1 MKLNLLKDSII
12 SVRLANGGEQR
23 VSLPEVFLLAQQDA
37 IVDFP
42 MLRPHQV
49 PAWYMFLVQLA
60 VMALEATGGSL
71 PKDASGWRDAL
82 RALTADFPDDEPWCL
97 VVDDREFPAFLQPP
111 LNVATARGDY
121 KRRIPT
127 PDALDVLLTSK
138 NHDLKGERMGHA
150 EAEEWLYALIN
161 LQTMEGFLGAGNYGI
176 ARMNGGFGSR
186 PMLRIAPAALGFGG
200 QWLRDVQALLPAK
213 ARWRGQADALGV
225 GIKEPLV
232 RLLWLQPWDGDTSLS
247 LAHFHPL
254 AIEVCRRVRLQL
266 REDGSIQAIGASSKV
281 ARVNAKDSKGMVGD
295 PWMPID
301 LRDAKAGPKAF
312 TPAADAFSYRRM
324 AQLLDSRL
332 FTPSFLQQPT
342 SEEKRSSAPL
352 QLTAAALTRG
362 QGKTEGFHQRRI
374 LLGPQAVRAMA
385 DEEQRLAKR
394 AALFV
399 TLAAEGSGKVLR
411 PAIIQL
417 LDGKVD
423 PDWKKP
429 VYEVLARPPLA
440 ALDANIDSH
449 FFREL
454 DASFEAGED
463 DYAAQT
469 RWEQVLARL
478 IREQFERAARSLPR
492 KGEGRY
498 LAEAR
503 ARNRLEGGLYR
514 SYLSLRTEAQSHDDF
529 EQEDA
534 DGDIAQQQA

>member
-1 MKLNLLKDSII
+1 MSLLKNSII
-12 SVRLANGGEQR
+12 LVRLVNGGKQW
-23 VSLPEVFLLAQQDA
+23 VSLPEVLVLAQQDA

-42 MLRPHQV
+42 ALRPHQA

-60 VMALEATGGSL
+60 VMVLETNGGTL
-71 PKDASGWRDAL
+71 PKDASGWCKAL
-82 RALTADFPDDEPWCL
+82 RALTADFPHDEPWCL
-97 VVDDREFPAFLQPP
+97 TVDDWHSPAFLQPP
-111 LNVATARGDY
+111 LSVAKARGDY

-127 PDALDVLLTSK
+127 PDALDLLVTSK

-150 EAEEWLYALIN
+150 DPEEWLYALVN

-176 ARMNGGFGSR
+176 ARMNGGFASR
-186 PMLRIAPAALGFGG
+186 PMVRIAPASLGFGG
-200 QWLRDVQALLPAK
+200 QWWRDVQALLPAN
-213 ARWRGQADALGV
+213 ARWRRQADALGV
-225 GIKEPLV
+225 GIREPLA
-232 RLLWLQPWDGDTSLS
+232 RLLWLQPWDGDASLS
-247 LAHFHPL
+247 LAQLHPL
-254 AIEVCRRVRLQL
+254 AIEVCRRLRLQVQA
-266 REDGSIQAIGASSKV
+266 DGSIEAIGATSKV

-295 PWMPID
+295 PWIPID
-301 LRDAKAGPKAF
+301 RRDAKVGPKAF

-324 AQLLDSRL
+324 TQLLDSRL

-342 SEEKRSSAPL
+342 PEEKRSSAPL

-362 QGKTEGFHQRRI
+362 KGKTEGFHQRRI
-374 LLGPQAVRAMA
+374 LLGPQAVKAMA
-385 DEEQRLAKR
+385 DDEQRLSKR

-399 TLAAEGSGKVLR
+399 ALAAEGASKVLR

-429 VYEVLARPPLA
+429 GHEVLVRSPLA
-440 ALDANIDSH
+440 ALDADIDRH
-449 FFREL
+449 FFGEL

-463 DYAAQT
+463 DHTAQT
-469 RWEQVLARL
+469 RWEQVLACL
-478 IREQFERAARSLPR
+478 IRGQFEHAARSLPC

-503 ARNRLEGGLYR
+503 ARNRLEAGLR
-514 SYLSLRTEAQSHDDF
+514 KIYLSLRPVAQSQDDL

-534 DGDIAQQQA
+534 DVDIGQEQA